1 MKADLERFLRNAHI
15 FARLV
20 EQVLEDGYIAK
31 SVGAKLTFGQLN
43 ILKFLARPGR
53 KLIKDV
59 ARFLN
64 SSYAAASKAVSRLE
78 RKKMVR
84 TTPWGEDG
92 RAEWV
97 QLTSKAV
104 ELVRTYEK
112 VKAERLQAVVRGE
125 DVEFIAKGL
134 EQGIGLLLR
143 ERAVA
148 GNPCLGCGVYY
159 SQSCA
164 ARLFGKSCP
173 IQEEQE
179 GASTASA
186 APPR

>member
-1 MKADLERFLRNAHI
+1 MKQELERFLRNSHI

-20 EQVLEDGYIAK
+20 EQVLEEGYLAQ
-31 SVGAKLTFGQLN
+31 SAGTKLTFGQLN

-64 SSYAAASKAVSRLE
+64 ASYAAASKAVTRLE
-78 RKKMVR
+78 KKRLVK
-84 TTPWGEDG
+84 TTTWGEDG
-92 RAEWV
+92 RAEV
-97 QLTSKAV
+97 VHLTPKA
-104 ELVRTYEK
+104 LGLMKDYER
-112 VKAERLQAVVRGE
+112 VKEERLLAVIRGE
-125 DVEFIAKGL
+125 DIEFIARGL

-159 SQSCA
+159 SPTCA
-164 ARLFGKSCP
+164 ARLFGKNCP
-173 IQEEQE
+173 ITEEAE
-179 GASTASA
+179 A
-186 APPR
+186 AARK